1 MNETINK
8 IDIKDFF
15 KSLFNSSKNS
25 FSHKSLAGRR
35 EDAFAIFEKE
45 GFPTTKNEEWK
56 YTNIAPVLK
65 KEYAYLP
72 SSSINNEDLENY
84 FTDGIKANVLVFI
97 NGVFSAQNSTLLDT
111 TIVVKNFSEAEEKN
125 LDKYFNKEAHPAN
138 AAFTALNTAFAENGA
153 YIKISKDQVVEH
165 PIVLHFIADAKD
177 SNVFIQ
183 PRNIVIAEENSKVQL
198 VELITTIGIHSSF
211 TNMVTEVVL
220 KENATI
226 QYYKI
231 QNDSQSQVNT
241 TQVYQEAKSSFSS
254 TTISLDGELVRNN
267 LNVSLNA
274 EYSEAFLY
282 GLYFLK
288 GKQHTDTHT
297 LVNHAKPNCY
307 SNELYKGVL
316 ADKSR
321 GVFNGKIFVKPDAQK
336 TNAFQSNKNILLSP
350 DAIMDTKPQLEIY
363 ADDVKCSHGATV
375 GQMDEEPLFY
385 LRSRGI
391 SKRMAK
397 ALLVNA
403 FANDIIEHIK
413 IDALKEKIELVI
425 SNRLLV

>member
-1 MNETINK
+1 MTETINK

-15 KSLFNSSKNS
+15 ISLFHSSKNG
-25 FSHKSLAGRR
+25 FSHKSLSRRR
-35 EDAFAIFEKE
+35 EEAFGIFEKE

-65 KEYAYLP
+65 KEYNYLP
-72 SSSINNEDLENY
+72 SSSINKKDIENY
-84 FTDGIKANVLVFI
+84 FIDEIVVNSLVFI
-97 NGVFSAQNSTLLDT
+97 NGVFSKEHSTILDKHI
-111 TIVVKNFSEAEEKN
+111 IVQNFSEAEKES
-125 LDKYFNKEAHPAN
+125 LDSYFNKETHPSK
-138 AAFTALNTAFAENGA
+138 AAFTYLNTAFAENGA
-153 YIKISKDQVVEH
+153 YIRIPKGKVIEH
-165 PIVLHFIADAKD
+165 PIVLHFLADAKD
-177 SNVFIQ
+177 GNIFVQ
-183 PRNIVIAEENSKVQL
+183 PRNLIVAEENTQAQL
-198 VELITTIGIHSSF
+198 IELITTIGNNGSF
-211 TNMVTEVVL
+211 TNMVTEVAL
-220 KENATI
+220 KQNANI

-241 TQVYQEAKSSFSS
+241 TQVYQQAKSSFTSA
-254 TTISLDGELVRNN
+254 TISLDGEIVRNN
-267 LNVSLNA
+267 LNVSLNS

-297 LVNHAKPNCY
+297 LVIHAKPNCY

-321 GVFNGKIFVKPDAQK
+321 GVFNGKILVQKDAQK

-350 DAIMDTKPQLEIY
+350 DAIMDTKPQLEIF

-391 SKRMAK
+391 SENAAK

-403 FANDIIEHIK
+403 FANDIVEHIK
-413 IDALKEKIELVI
+413 IEVLKDKIEHLI